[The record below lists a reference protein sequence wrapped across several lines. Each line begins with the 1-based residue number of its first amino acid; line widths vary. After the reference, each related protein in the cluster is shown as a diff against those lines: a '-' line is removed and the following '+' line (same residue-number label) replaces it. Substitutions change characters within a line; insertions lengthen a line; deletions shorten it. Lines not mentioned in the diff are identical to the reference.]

1 VYRIPGQAAVSFL
14 PPKYLASPSGGGA
27 NPQYISP
34 NITPGTIGQLV
45 YLYGPHYFNGDLA
58 ITKALPIHESVKFTF
73 QAEMLNAFN
82 HPNFQPGATNG
93 CTYGCYANGFSPN
106 IQQQGF
112 AIGGISPNY
121 NPASPNQGARVIELR
136 ANIEF

>member
-1 VYRIPGQAAVSFL
+1 MF
-14 PPKYLASPSGGGA
+14 
-27 NPQYISP
+27 
-34 NITPGTIGQLV
+34 
-45 YLYGPHYFNGDLA
+45 
-58 ITKALPIHESVKFTF
+58 PIRENFKFSV

-82 HPNFQPGATNG
+82 HPNFQPGASNG
-93 CTYGCYANGFSPN
+93 CTYGCFSSGFTPN
-106 IQQQGF
+106 VQQQGF